1 MLTLHGKK
9 TFREADK
16 VAERTDRIVCVMLV
30 KMKAMDPELK
40 LSPKLQ
46 ESLATPNMDTDI
58 DRGISGRMANSSMKT
73 EVQSAV

>member
-1 MLTLHGKK
+1 
-9 TFREADK
+9 
-16 VAERTDRIVCVMLV
+16 MLV
-30 KMKAMDPELK
+30 KMKATDPELK

>member
-1 MLTLHGKK
+1 
-9 TFREADK
+9 
-16 VAERTDRIVCVMLV
+16 MLV
-30 KMKAMDPELK
+30 KMKDTDPELK